1 VHAVRWRKV
10 SRFSVAALVLAGL
23 AFMSVAGSGEQPRT
37 WLGSFDVAAAVA
49 AQELPAPVCTPGV
62 LTPAQT
68 AGPFYKSGTP
78 ERTALF
84 EPGMSGTRLLLS
96 GYVLNGECQ
105 PIPGAWLDF
114 WQADA
119 NGQYDNAGY
128 GLRGHQYTDAAG
140 RYTLDTVIPA
150 EYPGRTAH
158 IHVKVQPPGGTVLT
172 SQLYFPDARRNA
184 TDGIFDAALM
194 VSMQPS
200 ADSTLGTFDFVV
212 PMPGSAD

>member
-1 VHAVRWRKV
+1 VHPLQWRRA
-10 SRFSVAALVLAGL
+10 SRSSLTALVLAGL
-23 AFMSVAGSGEQPRT
+23 ALMLVAAPGEQQRGG
-37 WLGSFDVAAAVA
+37 LGSFNAPAALA
-49 AQELPAPVCTPGV
+49 AQELPVPVCAPGV

-78 ERTALF
+78 ERTSLF
-84 EPGMSGTRLLLS
+84 EPGMAGTRLLLS

-119 NGQYDNAGY
+119 NGQYDNRGY

-140 RYTLDTVIPA
+140 RYMLDTVIPA

-158 IHVKVQPPGGTVLT
+158 IHVKVQPPDGAVLT

-184 TDGIFDAALM
+184 TDSIFDAALI
-194 VSMQPS
+194 VTMQ
-200 ADSTLGTFDFVV
+200 DSVDGKVGTFDFVV
-212 PMPGSAD
+212 PTE

>member
-1 VHAVRWRKV
+1 
-10 SRFSVAALVLAGL
+10 VLAGL
-23 AFMSVAGSGEQPRT
+23 ALVSVAVTGEQRRAGP
-37 WLGSFDVAAAVA
+37 GSFGAATDVA
-49 AQELPAPVCTPGV
+49 AQELPAPACTPGV

-78 ERTALF
+78 ERTVLF

-96 GYVLNGECQ
+96 GYVLTSECQ

-114 WQADA
+114 WQTDA
-119 NGQYDNAGY
+119 NGQYDNRGY
-128 GLRGHQYTDAAG
+128 GFRGHQYTDAAG

-158 IHVKVQPPGGTVLT
+158 IHVKVQPPGGAVLT

-184 TDGIFDAALM
+184 TDGIFNPALM
-194 VSMQPS
+194 VSMQET
-200 ADSTLGTFDFVV
+200 AEGQAGTFDFVV
-212 PMPGSAD
+212 RAE

>member
-1 VHAVRWRKV
+1 VLVGLTLV
-10 SRFSVAALVLAGL
+10 SVAVT
-23 AFMSVAGSGEQPRT
+23 GEQQRAGP
-37 WLGSFDVAAAVA
+37 GSFGAAADVA

-78 ERTALF
+78 ERTVLF

-96 GYVLNGECQ
+96 GYVLTSECQ

-119 NGQYDNAGY
+119 NGQYDNRGY
-128 GLRGHQYTDAAG
+128 GFRGHQYTDAAG
-140 RYTLDTVIPA
+140 RYMLDTVIPA

-158 IHVKVQPPGGTVLT
+158 IHVKVQPPGGAVLT
-172 SQLYFPDARRNA
+172 SQLYFPNASRNA
-184 TDGIFDAALM
+184 TDGIFNPALM
-194 VSMQPS
+194 VSMQE
-200 ADSTLGTFDFVV
+200 TTEGQVGTFDFVV
-212 PMPGSAD
+212 RTE

>member
-1 VHAVRWRKV
+1 VNWRRA
-10 SRFSVAALVLAGL
+10 SRSGVAALVLVGL
-23 AFMSVAGSGEQPRT
+23 ALVSVAATGEGRGAGP
-37 WLGSFDVAAAVA
+37 GSFGAVADVA
-49 AQELPAPVCTPGV
+49 AQELPAPACTPGV

-84 EPGMSGTRLLLS
+84 EPGMSGSRLLLS
-96 GYVLNGECQ
+96 GYVLTSECQ

-119 NGQYDNAGY
+119 NGQYDNRGY

-150 EYPGRTAH
+150 EYPGRTSH
-158 IHVKVQPPGGTVLT
+158 IHVKVQPPGGAVLT
-172 SQLYFPDARRNA
+172 TQLYFPDASRNA
-184 TDGIFDAALM
+184 TDGIFNPALM
-194 VSMQPS
+194 VSMQEM
-200 ADSTLGTFDFVV
+200 TEGQVGTFDFVV
-212 PMPGSAD
+212 PAE

>member
-1 VHAVRWRKV
+1 MHALQLRRAGRAGVTALALTGLALA
-10 SRFSVAALVLAGL
+10 SVAVSSESQRAGP
-23 AFMSVAGSGEQPRT
+23 GS
-37 WLGSFDVAAAVA
+37 LGAASSAA
-49 AQELPAPVCTPGV
+49 AQEILPPVCMPGI

-68 AGPFYKSGTP
+68 AGPFYKTGAP

-84 EPGMSGTRLLLS
+84 EPGMAGTRLLLS
-96 GYVLNGECQ
+96 GYVLNAACQ

-119 NGQYDNAGY
+119 NGQYDNRGY

-158 IHVKVQPPGGTVLT
+158 IHVKVQPPGGAVLT
-172 SQLYFPDARRNA
+172 SQLYFPGVSRNA
-184 TDGIFDAALM
+184 TDWIFDAALT

-200 ADSTLGTFDFVV
+200 ADGQIGTFDFVV
-212 PMPGSAD
+212 RAD